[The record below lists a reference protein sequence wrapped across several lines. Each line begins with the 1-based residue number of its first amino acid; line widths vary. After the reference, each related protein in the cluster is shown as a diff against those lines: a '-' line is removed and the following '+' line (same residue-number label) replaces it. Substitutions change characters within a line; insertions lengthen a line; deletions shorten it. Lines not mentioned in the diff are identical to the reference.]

1 MSDIQTYN
9 ILIVEDEWAT
19 SQFLTTVVEELG
31 HNVIASAVSANEAL
45 EIAKHNTID
54 LVFMDI
60 NIEGAVNGISCA
72 NLLNQQQTIP
82 IIFTTAY
89 KDTKTIKSAGRTNIY
104 GYLIKPFDENDV
116 EASLSVALL
125 RAYTSNEKERQSKT
139 IKLESNSVYN
149 FETNRLLNKNIPVD
163 LTYKEAQIL
172 NFFCLNINQNITYDM
187 LREHVWQNKNIGDS
201 NIRDTIS
208 RLRKKAPQL
217 SFINIAGLG
226 YCLKKS

>member
-1 MSDIQTYN
+1 MRTYN
-9 ILIVEDEWAT
+9 ILIVEDEWST

-31 HNVIASAVSANEAL
+31 HKVIASAISANEAL
-45 EIAKHNTID
+45 EIAKNNTID

-60 NIEGAVNGISCA
+60 NIEGVVNGITCA
-72 NLLNQQQTIP
+72 NLLNQQQNIP
-82 IIFTTAY
+82 VIFTTAY
-89 KDTKTIKSAGRTNIY
+89 KDTKTIQSASKTNIY

-125 RAYTSNEKERQSKT
+125 RAYGSNESHIQT
-139 IKLESNSVYN
+139 LQLGSNSIYH
-149 FETNRLLNKNIPVD
+149 FETNTLMSKNIPIV
-163 LTYKEAQIL
+163 LTHKESQVL

-187 LREHVWQNKNIGDS
+187 LREHVWQNKEIGDS

-217 SFINIAGLG
+217 SFSNSAGLG
-226 YCLKKS
+226 YCLKNT